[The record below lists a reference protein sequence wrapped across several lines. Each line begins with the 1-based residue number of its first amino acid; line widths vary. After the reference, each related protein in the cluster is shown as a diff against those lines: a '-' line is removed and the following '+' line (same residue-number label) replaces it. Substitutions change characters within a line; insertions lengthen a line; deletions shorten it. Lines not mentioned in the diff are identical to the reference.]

1 MKVKDFEHW
10 YQGFKEHTD
19 VRTQIWDESRT
30 KVYQTLEDPNDI
42 SITLYDVGM
51 EALQKWW
58 VTAPKNVMTRL
69 KAVFVTEQAEAA
81 KASPKA

>member
-42 SITLYDVGM
+42 SITLYDIGM
-51 EALQKWW
+51 EALQKW
-58 VTAPKNVMTRL
+58 
-69 KAVFVTEQAEAA
+69 
-81 KASPKA
+81 